1 MRTILFIMLPFPSH
15 YFVAFGTAN
24 YLKKEGYRVVFTGE
38 EKVRTLIENEGFE
51 FQKFQ
56 YITEYQK
63 LDFKI
68 WIALLLKTIL
78 DKSYTKQRYKDFY
91 SSILELNRL
100 YKSLNPELIL
110 IDHHIGEYA
119 LFLNRYDSKIV
130 ILNTKL
136 SCYKSKGIPPLGI
149 GWVSKNSFKDKI
161 RAEFDWLVLKLKCYK
176 KKSIE
181 CLVFVGK
188 SDSFFYKRWAKKY
201 NIIWNDFFEEK
212 SSTYTIIKHIPK
224 LITYPHCIE
233 YPFKDFFLDEWYI
246 ETPFQKNESE
256 YITVAYQEILEKILN
271 KKENNL
277 KIIYCALGTISFHE
291 RKRADLL
298 LLKIINAVKELPN
311 VELIL
316 ADDFLSTQQS
326 IKTTN
331 IHIFKKVPQL
341 HILQYCDLMIT
352 HGGLNSISECIQ
364 AVVPILA
371 FPLIKDIDHFGNSAR
386 VVANGFGLKGNIEK
400 NSSDEIKMKIMEIL
414 NNIKYKENIKLA
426 GKRGEEKL
434 SLHLF
439 FKNILTKNGFAN
451 QK

>member
-1 MRTILFIMLPFPSH
+1 MLPFPSH

-78 DKSYTKQRYKDFY
+78 DKLYTKQRYKDFY

-119 LFLNRYDSKIV
+119 LFLKRYNSKIV

-161 RAEFDWLVLKLKCYK
+161 RAEFDWLALKLKCYK

-201 NIIWNDFFEEK
+201 NIVWNDFFEEK
-212 SSTYTIIKHIPK
+212 SSTYNIVKNIPK
-224 LITYPHCIE
+224 LITYPKCIE
-233 YPFKDFFLDEWYI
+233 YPFKEVFVDEFYI
-246 ETPFQKNESE
+246 ETPFQKNEEKYFSE
-256 YITVAYQEILEKILN
+256 RYNDVIELIKNKRKQDENIKIV
-271 KKENNL
+271 
-277 KIIYCALGTISFHE
+277 YCALGTLSSNV

-298 LLKIINAVKELPN
+298 LTKVVDAVNDLPN
-311 VELIL
+311 VILIL
-316 ADDFLSTQQS
+316 VNNTMTESRIIANENVF
-326 IKTTN
+326 
-331 IHIFKKVPQL
+331 IFEKVPQL
-341 HILQYCDLMIT
+341 HILQYTDLMIT

-364 AVVPILA
+364 AKVPMLT
-371 FPLIKDIDHFGNSAR
+371 FPLIKKVDHFGNSAR
-386 VVANGFGLKGNIEK
+386 VVANGFGLKGDIET
-400 NSSDEIKMKIMEIL
+400 DTL
-414 NNIKYKENIKLA
+414 NVIRAKVQNLLRNKC
-426 GKRGEEKL
+426 
-434 SLHLF
+434 
-439 FKNILTKNGFAN
+439 FKNELQKRHTLNETNIDSFINGLFLKNE
-451 QK
+451 KYS